1 MKERYM
7 ENQKQK
13 VSVIVPIYNVVQY
26 LPQCIESLCMQT
38 YENIEIIKDHQ
49 RTTQPPPKKTQ
60 HKPQTQQTHNHKQ
73 IQLPQKI

>member
-1 MKERYM
+1 M

-38 YENIEIIKDHQ
+38 YENIEIILVDDGSTDGGGRLCRKFRHNG
-49 RTTQPPPKKTQ
+49 TTF
-60 HKPQTQQTHNHKQ
+60 
-73 IQLPQKI
+73 L